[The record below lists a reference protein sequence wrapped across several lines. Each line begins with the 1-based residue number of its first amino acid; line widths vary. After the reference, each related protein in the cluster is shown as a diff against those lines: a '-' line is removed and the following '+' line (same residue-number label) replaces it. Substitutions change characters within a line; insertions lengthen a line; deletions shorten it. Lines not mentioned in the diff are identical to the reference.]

1 MNRRYPPA
9 FTLSFLLHLV
19 FATLVVSLSTRPIL
33 IRTVRGTI
41 GAHASVRVIPLL
53 PESVKTPQLPEPVE
67 TPRDDEIFR
76 LDQESATINIS
87 GFEFDVRKIAAR
99 AASLFPFLR
108 PERLTFPRV
117 APREGGVAE
126 GFVTLFDQTPR
137 DPPRA
142 PLVLGDGA
150 LQVIVDGAWS
160 RRERW
165 RPFQSVLSFA
175 NTYNAQTG
183 RMPEL
188 LRRYVDQNALQPYL
202 DTAARDPR
210 LWVELGIA
218 ADHRDFIEFV
228 NSYASE
234 HPSTKATTE
243 LLFLLDK
250 FAQGSFDALITL
262 LDARP
267 EDLRL
272 TRQVNRDAFDLLMVM
287 QRYYRSELDL
297 RDLATRYALRTHYDN
312 VRLTILKAVINTTPG
327 GYRASDA
334 RFLIGCIY
342 WRAGNF
348 RDAVRSWW
356 HLNIDSADSYIVPY
370 SQVLA
375 AIRGVA
381 AQDPSTLDP
390 ATITRVVDRV
400 LDADRSRWIS
410 SSSDRL
416 RQFGYAF
423 DRF

>member
-19 FATLVVSLSTRPIL
+19 FAILAVSLSTRPIL
-33 IRTVRGTI
+33 IRTLRATI
-41 GAHASVRVIPLL
+41 GPPASVAPLRAT
-53 PESVKTPQLPEPVE
+53 PELSHPPDPL
-67 TPRDDEIFR
+67 RDDELFR
-76 LDQESATINIS
+76 LDQESATINLS
-87 GFEFDVRKIAAR
+87 GFEFDVRKVAGR
-99 AASLFPFLR
+99 ASSLFPFLR
-108 PERLTFPRV
+108 PERLAFPRV
-117 APREGGVAE
+117 TPRQDGLAE
-126 GFVTLFDQTPR
+126 GFASLLDRTPR
-137 DPPRA
+137 DTPRA

-165 RPFQSVLSFA
+165 RPFQSVLSLA
-175 NTYNAQTG
+175 NTYNGQTG

-188 LRRYVDQNALQPYL
+188 LRRYVDQNALQPYI

-218 ADHRDFIEFV
+218 ADHSDFIEFV
-228 NSYASE
+228 NRYASA
-234 HPSTKATTE
+234 HPSTKVTTE

-272 TRQVNRDAFDLLMVM
+272 TRQVNRGAFELLMVM

-312 VRLTILKAVINTTPG
+312 VRLTILKAVINTTPD

-334 RFLIGCIY
+334 WFLIGCIY
-342 WRAGNF
+342 WRAGNLG
-348 RDAVRSWW
+348 DAISSWW
-356 HLNIDSADSYIVPY
+356 HLNIDSADSYIVAY

-375 AIRGVA
+375 AMRGVA
-381 AQDPSTLDP
+381 AQDASTLDP
-390 ATITRVVDRV
+390 ARITRVVDRI
-400 LDADRSRWIS
+400 LDADRGRWIS
-410 SSSDRL
+410 FSSDRL

>member
-1 MNRRYPPA
+1 MNRRYPAA
-9 FTLSFLLHLV
+9 FTLSFALHLV
-19 FATLVVSLSTRPIL
+19 LAAVAISLSTRPVL
-33 IRTVRGTI
+33 TRTVRATI
-41 GAHASVRVIPLL
+41 GAPASIPPMRAIPQVPAP
-53 PESVKTPQLPEPVE
+53 PESPP
-67 TPRDDEIFR
+67 DDELFH
-76 LDQESATINIS
+76 LDQESATINFS
-87 GFEFDVRKIAAR
+87 GLEFDLRKIAGR
-99 AASLFPFLR
+99 ASSLFPFLQ

-117 APREGGVAE
+117 TPRQDGLTA
-126 GFVTLFDQTPR
+126 GFASLFDKTP
-137 DPPRA
+137 PEASKA

-165 RPFQSVLSFA
+165 QPFQSVLSLA
-175 NTYNAQTG
+175 NTYNGQIG
-183 RMPEL
+183 RLPEL
-188 LRRYVDQNALQPYL
+188 LRRYVDQNALQPYI
-202 DTAARDPR
+202 DAAARDPR

-228 NSYASE
+228 NEYASA

-272 TRQVNRDAFDLLMVM
+272 TRQVNREAFELLMVM

-297 RDLATRYALRTHYDN
+297 RGLATRYALRTHYDN
-312 VRLTILKAVINTTPG
+312 VRLTILRAIVDTAPA
-327 GYRASDA
+327 GYRAGDA

-342 WRAGNF
+342 WRAGNPG
-348 RDAVRSWW
+348 DAIRSWW
-356 HLNIDSADSYIVPY
+356 KLNIDSADTYLVAS

-375 AIRGVA
+375 AIHGVA

-390 ATITRVVDRV
+390 ARITGAIDRI

-410 SSSDRL
+410 FSSDRL

-423 DRF
+423 DKF